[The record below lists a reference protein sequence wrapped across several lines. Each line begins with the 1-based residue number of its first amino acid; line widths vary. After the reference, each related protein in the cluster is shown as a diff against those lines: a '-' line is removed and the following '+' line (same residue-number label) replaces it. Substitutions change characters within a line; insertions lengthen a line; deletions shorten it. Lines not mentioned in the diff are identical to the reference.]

1 MIIPGVYDIR
11 RKGGVYIPPEPPT
24 KVNFVTGTAKRGTLN
39 KVIIGTFDTIANK
52 VESGD
57 IYDFCYRAY
66 LNGANNFHV
75 VVVKGANAAKASKT
89 FKKTDTDAITITAA
103 NEGAWGND
111 LSVKISEDI
120 TGTRT
125 YHFKYGTNLIGSV
138 LAVQSNDALVEALGN
153 DATLS
158 EYVVATKLTAD
169 LPDTTENYVSLA
181 GGADGDAV
189 TNTNII
195 GTYNPTTGVR
205 TGLQLAIVDPDW
217 FNIATAT
224 LEGDASINA
233 AMITICE
240 NRNYGKALLTH
251 LIGATDDEIKTA
263 AEALN
268 SPNGRASYWAGY
280 YESYAKKGS
289 YVSPIAAVMGI
300 LCKNEVFVSPSNNY
314 ITDALSLK
322 KAWDDSQIESF
333 LLRKINVVGKGIRDA
348 SGRVIKTIHSYN
360 KTTDPDLIEVQYTAT
375 YDAINRRMRD
385 AISWAISKPNTAEL
399 QRQLQGSMELV
410 QHWALNEPTSW
421 GNGIIKD
428 MWVKVT
434 EASLPDTLYCDW
446 GVLFIGAAHY
456 IINRSTVSPTS
467 LESTILR
474 EQII

>member
-11 RKGGVYIPPEPPT
+11 RRGGIYIPPEPPT
-24 KVNFVTGTAKRGTLN
+24 KINFVVGTAKRGTLN

-75 VVVKGANAAKASKT
+75 VVVKGANAVKASKS
-89 FKKTDTDAITITAA
+89 FKKTSTDVITITAA
-103 NEGAWGND
+103 NEGTWGNS

-120 TGTRT
+120 IGTRT

-138 LAVQSNDALVEALGN
+138 LAVSSNDALVEALAN
-153 DATLS
+153 DALLS
-158 EYVVATKLTAD
+158 EFVTATKLTAD
-169 LPDTTENYVSLA
+169 LPDTTTDFVSLA
-181 GGADGDAV
+181 NGADGSAV
-189 TNTNII
+189 TNSDII
-195 GTYNPTTGVR
+195 GTYDSTTGTR

-217 FNIATAT
+217 FNIATAS
-224 LEGDASINA
+224 LEGNAAINA
-233 AMITICE
+233 AMIPICE

-251 LIGATDDEIKTA
+251 LINATDDEIKTA

-268 SPNGRASYWAGY
+268 STNGRASYWAGY
-280 YESYAKKGS
+280 YESYTKLNN

-322 KAWDDSQIESF
+322 KAWDDAQIEIF
-333 LLRKINVVGKGIRDA
+333 LLKKINVIGKGIRDA
-348 SGRVIKTIHSYN
+348 NGRSIKTIHSFN
-360 KTTDPDLIEVQYTAT
+360 KTTDPDLTEIQYTST
-375 YDAINRRMRD
+375 YDAINRRMRE
-385 AISWAISKPNTAEL
+385 ALSWAISKPNTSEL
-399 QRQLQGSMELV
+399 QRQLQGSMELI

-434 EASLPDTLYCDW
+434 EAPSPDTLYCDW

-467 LESTILR
+467 LETTILR